1 MNIYENVKE
10 KGIENIKTVSISST
24 RDSAWKINYLNVD
37 SFEDYPI
44 KWLIKI

>member
-1 MNIYENVKE
+1 MNIYENVKGKRVE
-10 KGIENIKTVSISST
+10 DIKTVSISNT
-24 RDSAWKINYLNVD
+24 RGSAWKINYLNVD